1 MIRIDGGQKSGSGTV
16 VRYATSLCALLG
28 EELILNNIRAKRD
41 KPGLRPQH
49 LKAITALA
57 EVCGGAVDGAEV
69 GSRQIRFKPGKGV
82 AARYYQWDIGTA
94 GSTTMLAMTV
104 LPLVCFAQDTVSL
117 RICGGL
123 FQDFAP
129 SAYHMQRV
137 LLPILGK
144 MGIEAQLDIIRP
156 GYVPRGGGI
165 IEVTVRPM
173 MANRARPLK
182 LTAQG
187 KVVKVEGVSLC
198 SHLKER
204 KVSERMVRAFTDALK
219 AKWHREYTVHIE
231 TIYDDTALQA
241 GAALAVYATTSSG
254 CIIGTDRAGKPR
266 RSAEEIGK
274 YVAKALLQDLESGA
288 SVDRYLADQIILYAA
303 LGDGITEY
311 KIPEITE
318 HIETNLWLVEEIVGA
333 KTEVR
338 GNILKI
344 HGAGFH
350 RD

>member
-16 VRYATSLCALLG
+16 VRYATGLCALLG
-28 EELILNNIRAKRD
+28 EELVLSNIRARRD
-41 KPGLRPQH
+41 RSGLRPQH

-57 EVCGGAVDGAEV
+57 EICGGAIDGAEI
-69 GSRQIRFKPGKGV
+69 GSREIRFKPGKGIE
-82 AARYYQWDIGTA
+82 AGYYQWDIGTA

-104 LPLVCFAQDTVSL
+104 LPVACFAQDIVSF
-117 RICGGL
+117 RISGGL

-137 LLPILGK
+137 LFPVLSK
-144 MGIEAQLDIIRP
+144 MGIEAQLEIIQP

-165 IEVTVRPM
+165 IEVRVAPM
-173 MANRARPLK
+173 MGNRIGPIK
-182 LTAQG
+182 LTTQG
-187 KVVKVEGVSLC
+187 KVVKIEGVSLC

-204 KVSERMVRAFTDALK
+204 RVSERMVEAFGDAVK
-219 AKWHREYTVHIE
+219 AKWHRGYTVHIE
-231 TIYDDTALQA
+231 TIYDSTALQA

-254 CIIGTDRAGKPR
+254 CILGADRAGQPR
-266 RSAEEIGK
+266 RSAEEIGE
-274 YVAKALLQDLESGA
+274 YVAKALLHDLDSGA
-288 SVDRYLADQIILYAA
+288 CADRYLADQIILYAA

-311 KIPEITE
+311 KIPGITE

-338 GNILKI
+338 GNTLKI
-344 HGAGFH
+344 HGVGFR